1 MHAWLRAR
9 FPAIIADI
17 LLSLWYALLL
27 LLVLYF
33 WDRPTSAF
41 LYLHR

>member
-1 MHAWLRAR
+1 MHAWLNAH
-9 FPAIIADI
+9 FPPLMADI

-27 LLVLYF
+27 LLLAYC
-33 WDRPTSAF
+33 WDRPAAAF